1 MRIIFVL
8 RSLTLSGGIERVFV
22 DKANWLANHG
32 HSVLFLTF
40 EQGTHPLSFQLDDG
54 VGYEDLDCRYF
65 RVYRYGILKRIIQMY
80 LIKRQFR
87 KRLQQKIEYFKPTA
101 VVVPHNL
108 TEYYGCLISLCSSA
122 PIVVENHSAYT
133 EFMNPGNSLKQ
144 KIHQHNYKV
153 LVKRCRLVLSLTD
166 KDADFWRSFNHSVQV
181 APNPITFYPD
191 QIEETER
198 KNRIICV
205 GRLSRVK
212 RWDRLVDAFSLISD
226 KYPRWHVAIF
236 GEGEEKDSLNEQIC
250 HLGLKGRIT
259 ICSPTKEIYQEYFQ
273 SQFLVLSSDSEGFS
287 LVLAEAMAC
296 GLPVVSTDCPFG
308 PSEIIDDGTTGLL
321 SKMDVNDL
329 AEKMEWMITH
339 EKERKQMGEKAH
351 AAAAKYKKGVIMKQ
365 WEQAYL
371 SVL

>member
-1 MRIIFVL
+1 M
-8 RSLTLSGGIERVFV
+8 FV

-32 HSVLFLTF
+32 HSVLFLTL

-108 TEYYGCLISLCSSA
+108 TQYYGCLISLCSSA

-226 KYPRWHVAIF
+226 KYPRWHVVIF

-250 HLGLKGRIT
+250 HLGLKG
-259 ICSPTKEIYQEYFQ
+259 E
-273 SQFLVLSSDSEGFS
+273 SQFFSTKKYIKSIFKANSWFYLPIVRGSRWFWPRQWRAGFPLFPQIVRLALLKSSTME
-287 LVLAEAMAC
+287 LQAC
-296 GLPVVSTDCPFG
+296 FQR
-308 PSEIIDDGTTGLL
+308 
-321 SKMDVNDL
+321 
-329 AEKMEWMITH
+329 WMSMIWL
-339 EKERKQMGEKAH
+339 KRWSG
-351 AAAAKYKKGVIMKQ
+351 
-365 WEQAYL
+365 
-371 SVL
+371 